1 MSDIAY
7 ALLMICCADG
17 HTLIFCVAELEQ
29 YNNGHDLEKS
39 WACIGVMS
47 KRNEGSKDSPELWMR
62 SW

>member
-1 MSDIAY
+1 MHLLWLYYTAIVKERTS
-7 ALLMICCADG
+7 ALIY
-17 HTLIFCVAELEQ
+17 CVAIEQ